1 MLKNTLQGNPVYING
16 YIAPETLSLATLWLG
31 INELRKKAKGD
42 GHTWAEESYLKEMEF
57 LDSLESKPVRD
68 SGYDPYNNVGNTA

>member
-16 YIAPETLSLATLWLG
+16 YPAPETLSLATLWLG

-42 GHTWAEESYLKEMEF
+42 GHTWAAERYWQEQEF
-57 LDSLESKPVRD
+57 LDSLESKPVRG
-68 SGYDPYNNVGNTA
+68 SGYDPYNHVGETA